1 MLQQLKQI
9 GGCLF
14 FLPLLLLL
22 LPSPAST
29 MMFKS
34 DLVAA
39 QWDTWAFVEDGTY
52 YAYYLITEHGPY
64 SRPSYFL
71 YNHIRTFRNT
81 ANVC

>member
-1 MLQQLKQI
+1 MRMLQQLKQI

-14 FLPLLLLL
+14 PPLLLLLLL

-64 SRPSYFL
+64 W
-71 YNHIRTFRNT
+71 
-81 ANVC
+81 